1 MQQQFL
7 RSNDFE
13 GIERFRGYRPFLAA
27 AVALV
32 ALVALVG
39 CGSAARQVHSAS
51 PVSSAD
57 RGATGADKSPPIPP
71 SSEVMTS
78 DEIVIPSFDP
88 AEGLGTPILET
99 DKLAQPLGIDGMAV
113 GDLTKAPFKA
123 EFISSISQ
131 APKLF
136 AFSDYSLVGLVYDD
150 TPFGSLVVKEG
161 TNPQPLDFDAIVK
174 AVDDPTTPERYG
186 VDASNGHAY
195 LGVDTKYGTALVQS
209 VNGYVS
215 IEFNLPDSVFVEI
228 TGVDKLLTMDLAS
241 KLASTAQF
249 SPAG

>member
-1 MQQQFL
+1 MQQPFL

-13 GIERFRGYRPFLAA
+13 GIERFRGHRPFLVA

-32 ALVALVG
+32 ALAG
-39 CGSAARQVHSAS
+39 CGSGERQVHTASDVSA
-51 PVSSAD
+51 AD
-57 RGATGADKSPPIPP
+57 RGTTGDKSPPTSP

-88 AEGLGTPILET
+88 SEGLGTPILVT
-99 DKLAQPLGIDGMAV
+99 DPLAQPLGIDGMAV
-113 GDLTKAPFKA
+113 SDLTKTPFKA

-131 APKLF
+131 EPKLF
-136 AFSDYSLVGLVYDD
+136 AFSDYSLVGLVYEG
-150 TPFGSLVVKEG
+150 TPFGSLIVKEG
-161 TNPQPLDFDAIVK
+161 TNSQPLDFDAIVK

-195 LGVDTKYGTALVQS
+195 LGVDTKYGTALLQS

-215 IEFNLPDSVFVEI
+215 IQFNLPDNVFVEI

-241 KLASTAQF
+241 KLASNAQF